1 MFFINKL
8 NNTLIVFKINKLLL
22 YTEVFVDISFF
33 LRNSTNKLM
42 AKFPQKELSL
52 FSCFKKFD
60 ILYLEKNK
68 S

>member
-42 AKFPQKELSL
+42 PKFPQKELAL
-52 FSCFKKFD
+52 
-60 ILYLEKNK
+60 
-68 S
+68 